1 MQRKT
6 EILFS
11 RVEKVTNNMKI
22 PFFGS
27 HVPST
32 DLFEDGVPK
41 IFDITNPELKKSFI
55 IYPYLKHGLIDME
68 NPWREDIDLTAKLF
82 HFKHQIFSNTD
93 DVLSDIFDPLHYD
106 YNYNI
111 IRQLVLDPTT
121 MDIIAETG
129 ARRVFRGSGFT
140 DVIKLNHRFY
150 MEESQRDYYVGGR
163 KMINWLNQAF
173 VKQQW
178 LMVRHMEYSIMYE
191 IRKKSNSLWKINF
204 RKDSEFFNEEN
215 GWFYTERPVDIMGF
229 NGYPLIWYDKNKY
242 TKESVFE
249 YLRGL

>member
-1 MQRKT
+1 MNDKT
-6 EILFS
+6 
-11 RVEKVTNNMKI
+11 I
-22 PFFGS
+22 PFFNKNIPTRYVFDNGI
-27 HVPST
+27 PN
-32 DLFEDGVPK
+32 
-41 IFDITNPELKKSFI
+41 IFKVRNPELKKTFI
-55 IYPYLKHGLIDME
+55 IYPYLKHGLMDME

-93 DVLSDIFDPLHYD
+93 DILSDIFDPLKYD

-129 ARRVFRGSGFT
+129 ARRIFRGSSFT

-150 MEESQRDYYVGGR
+150 MEKGQREYYVGGM
-163 KMINWLNQAF
+163 KMVNWLNQAF

-178 LMVRHMEYSIMYE
+178 LMARHMGYGVMYE

-204 RKDSEFFNEEN
+204 RKDSEFFNEER

-229 NGYPLIWYDKNKY
+229 VGYPLIWYDKDKY
-242 TKESVFE
+242 TKETVLE
-249 YLRGL
+249 YLLNL